1 MANRYESES
10 FHQDDESLDSVGLR
24 TRDIKSQQG
33 RGGYSRK
40 PSDKMSK
47 GFNET
52 ALSVFTR
59 RTAQILN
66 ITKDEVANVMV
77 TPSQKAVRVNAL
89 RFENETPQEQK
100 AVVESGL
107 EQFDIKELPWFDGAY
122 LFNAADTPNVQ
133 AHELTQEGKT
143 FIQNPSSFLPVIA
156 LEPNRGHEILDM
168 CSAPGGKAALIA
180 AMAKSVEGAEIFA
193 NEPKARRAQR
203 MREVFGVLGADS
215 IVSLDQDG
223 RHLPAILGLARFDRI
238 LVDAE
243 CSTDSGIN
251 FESSNPLKDWTVDR
265 VQRMSTLQKQLI
277 TSAYDMLQPGG
288 VLVYS
293 TCTLSPEENEE
304 VVASLIGR
312 RKEAIVQPL
321 EFDSEETV
329 RKIKK
334 WNGTQ
339 YPTEVSNGVVRIFP
353 TEYMESFC
361 LTRIR
366 KPTGDQTIDVSFAKP
381 VILEEVLTNQ

>member
-1 MANRYESES
+1 MPPKFDQERY
-10 FHQDDESLDSVGLR
+10 DGDSGAGLR
-24 TRDIKSQQG
+24 TRDMKSRAG

-47 GFNET
+47 ASNES
-52 ALSVFTR
+52 ALSIFTR
-59 RTAQILN
+59 RTAQILD
-66 ITKDEVANVMV
+66 ITKDEVADVMV
-77 TPSQKAVRVNAL
+77 APTQKAVRANAL
-89 RFENETPQEQK
+89 TFEGATVAEQQ
-100 AVVESGL
+100 AVL
-107 EQFDIKELPWFDGAY
+107 EEGFEAFDIVKLPWYEGAY
-122 LFNAADTPNVQ
+122 LFDAEHTPAVQ
-133 AHELTQEGKT
+133 AHELTQDGKA

-156 LEPNRGHEILDM
+156 LEPASGQRMLDM

-180 AMAKSVEGAEIFA
+180 AISRNVENAEIYA

-203 MREVFGVLGADS
+203 MREVFGMLGAGD
-215 IVSLDQDG
+215 IISLDQDG
-223 RHLPAILGLARFDRI
+223 RHLPSVLGRARFDRI

-265 VQRMSTLQKQLI
+265 VQRMSTLQKQLV

-288 VLVYS
+288 ILVYS

-304 VVASLIGR
+304 VIGALLER
-312 RKEAIVQPL
+312 RRDAIVQPL

-339 YPTEVSNGVVRIFP
+339 YPDQVSAGVVRIFP
-353 TEYMESFC
+353 NEYMESFC
-361 LTRIR
+361 LTRVR
-366 KPTGDQTIDVSFAKP
+366 KPTGDESIDASYAKP
-381 VILEEVLTNQ
+381 VILEEIVTNE

>member
-1 MANRYESES
+1 MPPKYDQEHYET
-10 FHQDDESLDSVGLR
+10 DSSAGLR
-24 TRDIKSQQG
+24 TRDIKSKSG

-47 GFNET
+47 ASNES

-59 RTAQILN
+59 RTAQILDV
-66 ITKDEVANVMV
+66 TKDEVSEIMV
-77 TPSQKAVRVNAL
+77 APSQKAVRANPL
-89 RFENETPQEQK
+89 QFEGVSPEEQRSIL
-100 AVVESGL
+100 EDGF
-107 EQFDIKELPWFDGAY
+107 EQFNVEALPWYEGAY
-122 LFNAADTPNVQ
+122 LFDAQDTPNVQ
-133 AHELTQEGKT
+133 SHILTQEGKA
-143 FIQNPSSFLPVIA
+143 FIQNPASFLPVIA
-156 LEPNRGHEILDM
+156 LEPSSGQRMLDM
-168 CSAPGGKAALIA
+168 CSAPGGKATLIA
-180 AMAKSVEGAEIFA
+180 AMSRNVEGAEIYA

-203 MREVFGVLGADS
+203 MREVFGMLGASD
-215 IVSLDQDG
+215 IISLDQDG
-223 RHLPAILGLARFDRI
+223 RHLPSTLGRARFDRI

-265 VQRMSTLQKQLI
+265 VQRMSTLQKQLV

-288 VLVYS
+288 ILVYS

-304 VVASLIGR
+304 VVSALLDR
-312 RKEAIVQPL
+312 RRDAIVQPL
-321 EFDSEETV
+321 EFESEETV

-339 YPTEVSNGVVRIFP
+339 YPDQVSSGVMRIFP
-353 TEYMESFC
+353 NEYMESFC

-366 KPTGDQTIDVSFAKP
+366 KPTGDESIDASYAKP
-381 VILEEVLTNQ
+381 VILEEIVTSE

>member
-1 MANRYESES
+1 MMKRYESGSEDSFES
-10 FHQDDESLDSVGLR
+10 AGLR
-24 TRDIKSQQG
+24 TRDTKSQQG

-40 PSDKMSK
+40 PSTKMSK
-47 GFNET
+47 GFNES

-59 RTAQILN
+59 RTAQILD
-66 ITKDEVANVMV
+66 ITKDDVATVMV
-77 TPSQKAVRVNAL
+77 APEQKAVRTNAL
-89 RFENETPQEQK
+89 QFESVTLEEQK
-100 AVVESGL
+100 AIIENGL
-107 EQFDIKELPWFDGAY
+107 EAYNIQDLAWFDGAY
-122 LFNAADTPNVQ
+122 LFDAADTGAVQ

-156 LEPNRGHEILDM
+156 LEPASGKSILDM

-180 AMAKSVEGAEIFA
+180 AMAKDVVGVEIFA

-203 MREVFGVLGADS
+203 MREVFGVLGAES
-215 IVSLDQDG
+215 IVSLDMDG
-223 RHLPAILGLARFDRI
+223 RHLPATLGRARFDRI

-243 CSTDSGIN
+243 CSTDAGIN

-312 RKEAIVQPL
+312 RKDAIVQPL
-321 EFDSEETV
+321 EFTSEETV

-339 YPTEVSNGVVRIFP
+339 YPSEVSNGIVRIFP
-353 TEYMESFC
+353 SDYMESFS

-366 KPTGDQTIDVSFAKP
+366 KPTGDESIDASYTEP
-381 VILEEVLTNQ
+381 VILEEAIQS